1 MGAAGAAAGTPI
13 AGAGVGAYA
22 QILSSQGT
30 AAGMN
35 YKAASLENAAARGR
49 VAALQT
55 GASASERLAADLG
68 NIDAVRAAAHVD
80 PTSPTGAAIRDL
92 HESLGLTQKSI
103 AVDRIMAQSAQET
116 SDAAYLRSVS
126 KYALLGGELS
136 AGACSAGSLRA

>member
-1 MGAAGAAAGTPI
+1 MGAAGAAAGTSI

-103 AVDRIMAQSAQET
+103 AVTRSWRRA
-116 SDAAYLRSVS
+116 LRRPATPLISV
-126 KYALLGGELS
+126 G
-136 AGACSAGSLRA
+136 